1 MTNSNSSD
9 DNISFVQ
16 PVKNETDKEVN
27 MPKPPEI
34 QYITETFSINVDN
47 SNADDTDK

>member
-1 MTNSNSSD
+1 MTNKNSND

-16 PVKNETDKEVN
+16 PVKNETDKEVS

-34 QYITETFSINVDN
+34 QYITETFSINVDDLN
-47 SNADDTDK
+47 TDDIDK